1 MFENHKNV
9 FKIVIILRGVLK
21 FKFCY
26 WYTQRLKIMEV
37 DLHLFDYLGLDILLA
52 DPTEIFIRS
61 WIRGKDQHSGLHF
74 LRTRN

>member
-37 DLHLFDYLGLDILLA
+37 DLHLFDYLGLDIQPIDSTGDICQVRA
-52 DPTEIFIRS
+52 DGTIL
-61 WIRGKDQHSGLHF
+61 GC
-74 LRTRN
+74 